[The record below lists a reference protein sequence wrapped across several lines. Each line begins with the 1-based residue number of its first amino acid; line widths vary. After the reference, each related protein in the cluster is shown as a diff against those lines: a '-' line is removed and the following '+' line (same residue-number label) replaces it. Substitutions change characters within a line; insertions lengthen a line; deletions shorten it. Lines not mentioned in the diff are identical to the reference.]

1 MSSEKNNNKDRK
13 EITSTNA
20 VTPTTGNTKEEEE
33 LAPVIKPET
42 TDINGEIMVI
52 TPPLIKYSK
61 VMVVRPSSSQEKKEG
76 EYDPISD
83 KAKETSKSLKQTVSA
98 ASKKAKLGNNNV
110 EKDKKVNKTEH
121 SYKQPDREGIDGQD
135 TAAIPVNEERFSISK
150 NTVSEDV
157 KIEKR
162 WISATRKVEIPVP
175 YEEVYVND
183 KVVKLFD
190 EKDDDNILS
199 KLKDKILD
207 TIDRDK
213 NKQQQQQQTISQ
225 QQQQQQQNE
234 PGGEL
239 IPLFDDKDNNQITEK
254 VIPILGEEVVVSR
267 RTVKIG
273 EIVIKKRRVTDNKKI
288 QIDIKKEKVM
298 LEYPDGTTEQITA

>member
-1 MSSEKNNNKDRK
+1 VSSEKDIKDRK
-13 EITSTNA
+13 EINSTNHP
-20 VTPTTGNTKEEEE
+20 VTPTAENTKEE
-33 LAPVIKPET
+33 LTSVIKPEA

-52 TPPLIKYSK
+52 TPPLIKSSK
-61 VMVVRPSSSQEKKEG
+61 IVVVRPSSQEKKEG
-76 EYDPISD
+76 EYDSISD

-98 ASKKAKLGNNNV
+98 ASEKAKLGNNNNV
-110 EKDKKVNKTEH
+110 EKDEKVNKTEH
-121 SYKQPDREGIDGQD
+121 SYKQPEDREGIGGQD

-150 NTVSEDV
+150 DTVSEDV

-207 TIDRDK
+207 SIDRDK
-213 NKQQQQQQTISQ
+213 NKQQQTIS
-225 QQQQQQQNE
+225 QQQQNE

-239 IPLFDDKDNNQITEK
+239 IPLFDDDKDNNQITEK
-254 VIPILGEEVVVSR
+254 VIPILGEEIVVSR

-273 EIVIKKRRVTDNKKI
+273 EIVIKKRRVTDNKKV

>member
-1 MSSEKNNNKDRK
+1 VSSEKNNKDRK
-13 EITSTNA
+13 ENTSTNG
-20 VTPTTGNTKEEEE
+20 VTPTIGNTKEEEE
-33 LAPVIKPET
+33 LTSVIKPDT
-42 TDINGEIMVI
+42 TGINGEIIVI

-61 VMVVRPSSSQEKKEG
+61 VVVVRPSSQEKKEG
-76 EYDPISD
+76 ESDPISD
-83 KAKETSKSLKQTVSA
+83 KAKGISKSLKQTVSA
-98 ASKKAKLGNNNV
+98 ASEKAKLGNNNNV
-110 EKDKKVNKTEH
+110 EKDEKVNKTEH
-121 SYKQPDREGIDGQD
+121 SYKQLDREGIGGQD

-150 NTVSEDV
+150 DTVSEDV

-207 TIDRDK
+207 SIDRDK
-213 NKQQQQQQTISQ
+213 NKQQQTISQ
-225 QQQQQQQNE
+225 QQQNE
-234 PGGEL
+234 PRGEL
-239 IPLFDDKDNNQITEK
+239 IPLFDDDKDNDQITEK
-254 VIPILGEEVVVSR
+254 VIPILGEEIVVSR

-273 EIVIKKRRVTDNKKI
+273 EIVIKKRRVTDNKKV

>member
-1 MSSEKNNNKDRK
+1 MSSEKDIKDEK
-13 EITSTNA
+13 EITSTNS
-20 VTPTTGNTKEEEE
+20 VTPTTEDTKEE
-33 LAPVIKPET
+33 LTSVIKPET
-42 TDINGEIMVI
+42 TGINGEIMVI
-52 TPPLIKYSK
+52 TPPPIKYSK
-61 VMVVRPSSSQEKKEG
+61 VVVVRPSFHEKKEG
-76 EYDPISD
+76 DYDSISD

-98 ASKKAKLGNNNV
+98 ASEKAKLRNIDV

-121 SYKQPDREGIDGQD
+121 SYKQPDREGIGGQN

-175 YEEVYVND
+175 YEEVFVND

-199 KLKDKILD
+199 KLKGKILD
-207 TIDRDK
+207 SIDRDK
-213 NKQQQQQQTISQ
+213 NKQQQTISQ
-225 QQQQQQQNE
+225 QQNE
-234 PGGEL
+234 PRGEL
-239 IPLFDDKDNNQITEK
+239 IPLFDDNDNNQITEK
-254 VIPILGEEVVVSR
+254 VIPILGEEIVVSR

-273 EIVIKKRRVTDNKKI
+273 EIVIKKRSVTDNKKI

-298 LEYPDGTTEQITA
+298 LEYPDGTTEQITS

>member
-1 MSSEKNNNKDRK
+1 MSSDKNIKDEK

-20 VTPTTGNTKEEEE
+20 VTPTTGDTKEEQTS
-33 LAPVIKPET
+33 VIKPET
-42 TDINGEIMVI
+42 TGINGEIMVI
-52 TPPLIKYSK
+52 TPPPIKYSK
-61 VMVVRPSSSQEKKEG
+61 VVIVRPSSQEKKEG
-76 EYDPISD
+76 DYDSISD
-83 KAKETSKSLKQTVSA
+83 KAKETSKSFKQTVSA
-98 ASKKAKLGNNNV
+98 VSEKAKLGNNNV
-110 EKDKKVNKTEH
+110 EKDKKVNNTEQ
-121 SYKQPDREGIDGQD
+121 SYKQQDRESIGAQN

-175 YEEVYVND
+175 YEEVFVND

-207 TIDRDK
+207 SIDRDK
-213 NKQQQQQQTISQ
+213 NKQQQTISQ
-225 QQQQQQQNE
+225 QQNE
-234 PGGEL
+234 PRGEL
-239 IPLFDDKDNNQITEK
+239 IPLFDDNDNNQITEK
-254 VIPILGEEVVVSR
+254 VIPILGEEIVVSR

-288 QIDIKKEKVM
+288 QIDVKKEKVM
-298 LEYPDGTTEQITA
+298 LEYPDGNTEQITP

>member
-1 MSSEKNNNKDRK
+1 MSSEKKNNNKDRK

-20 VTPTTGNTKEEEE
+20 VTPTGNTKEEEE
-33 LAPVIKPET
+33 LTPVIKPET

-61 VMVVRPSSSQEKKEG
+61 VMVVRPSSQEKKEG

-162 WISATRKVEIPVP
+162 WISATRKVEVPVP

-207 TIDRDK
+207 SIDRDK

-225 QQQQQQQNE
+225 QQQNE
-234 PGGEL
+234 PRGEL
-239 IPLFDDKDNNQITEK
+239 IPLFEDKDNNQITEK

>member
-1 MSSEKNNNKDRK
+1 VSSEKDIKDEK
-13 EITSTNA
+13 EITSANS
-20 VTPTTGNTKEEEE
+20 VTPTTEDTKEE
-33 LAPVIKPET
+33 LTSVIKPET
-42 TDINGEIMVI
+42 TGINGEIMVI
-52 TPPLIKYSK
+52 TPPPIKSSK
-61 VMVVRPSSSQEKKEG
+61 VVVVRPSSHEKKEG
-76 EYDPISD
+76 DYDSISD

-98 ASKKAKLGNNNV
+98 ASEKAKLRNNDV

-121 SYKQPDREGIDGQD
+121 SYKQPDREGIGGQN

-175 YEEVYVND
+175 YEEVFVND

-199 KLKDKILD
+199 KLKGKILD
-207 TIDRDK
+207 SIDRDK
-213 NKQQQQQQTISQ
+213 NKQQQTISQ
-225 QQQQQQQNE
+225 QQNE
-234 PGGEL
+234 PRGEL
-239 IPLFDDKDNNQITEK
+239 IPLFDDNDNNQITEK
-254 VIPILGEEVVVSR
+254 VIPILGEEIVVSR

-273 EIVIKKRRVTDNKKI
+273 EIVIKKRSVTDNKKI

-298 LEYPDGTTEQITA
+298 LEYPDGTTEQITS

>member
-1 MSSEKNNNKDRK
+1 MSSEKDIKDEK
-13 EITSTNA
+13 EITSTNS
-20 VTPTTGNTKEEEE
+20 VTPTTEDTKEE
-33 LAPVIKPET
+33 LTSVIKPET
-42 TDINGEIMVI
+42 TGINGEIMVI
-52 TPPLIKYSK
+52 TPPPIKYSK
-61 VMVVRPSSSQEKKEG
+61 VVVVRPSSHEKKEG
-76 EYDPISD
+76 DYDSISD

-98 ASKKAKLGNNNV
+98 ASEKAKLRNNDV

-121 SYKQPDREGIDGQD
+121 SYKQPDREDIGGQN

-175 YEEVYVND
+175 YEEVFVND

-199 KLKDKILD
+199 KLKGKILD
-207 TIDRDK
+207 SIDRDK
-213 NKQQQQQQTISQ
+213 NKQQQTISQ
-225 QQQQQQQNE
+225 QQNE
-234 PGGEL
+234 PRGEL
-239 IPLFDDKDNNQITEK
+239 IPLFDDNDNNQITEK
-254 VIPILGEEVVVSR
+254 VIPILGEEIVVSR

-273 EIVIKKRRVTDNKKI
+273 EIVIKKRSVTDNKKI

-298 LEYPDGTTEQITA
+298 LEYPDGTTEQITS

>member
-1 MSSEKNNNKDRK
+1 MSSEKNIKDRK
-13 EITSTNA
+13 EINSTNA
-20 VTPTTGNTKEEEE
+20 VTPTAENTKEE
-33 LAPVIKPET
+33 LTSVIKPET

-52 TPPLIKYSK
+52 TPPLIKSSK
-61 VMVVRPSSSQEKKEG
+61 VVVVRPSSQEKKEG
-76 EYDPISD
+76 EYDSISD

-98 ASKKAKLGNNNV
+98 ASEKAKLGNNNV
-110 EKDKKVNKTEH
+110 EKDRKENKIEH
-121 SYKQPDREGIDGQD
+121 SYNHLDREGLGGGQN
-135 TAAIPVNEERFSISK
+135 TAAAIPVNEERFSISK

-207 TIDRDK
+207 SIDRDK
-213 NKQQQQQQTISQ
+213 NKQQQTTISQ
-225 QQQQQQQNE
+225 QQNE
-234 PGGEL
+234 PRGEL
-239 IPLFDDKDNNQITEK
+239 IPLFDDNDNNQITEK
-254 VIPILGEEVVVSR
+254 VIPILGEEIVVSR

>member
-1 MSSEKNNNKDRK
+1 MSSEKNIKDRK
-13 EITSTNA
+13 EINSTNA
-20 VTPTTGNTKEEEE
+20 ATPTAENTKEE
-33 LAPVIKPET
+33 LTSVIKPET
-42 TDINGEIMVI
+42 TGINGEIMVI
-52 TPPLIKYSK
+52 TPPLIKSSK
-61 VMVVRPSSSQEKKEG
+61 TVVVRPSSQEKKEG
-76 EYDPISD
+76 EYDSISD
-83 KAKETSKSLKQTVSA
+83 KAKETSKSIKQTVSA
-98 ASKKAKLGNNNV
+98 ASQKAKLSNNNV
-110 EKDKKVNKTEH
+110 EKDRKKNKIEQTYNQLE
-121 SYKQPDREGIDGQD
+121 REDIGEQ
-135 TAAIPVNEERFSISK
+135 TTTAIPVNEERFSISK

-207 TIDRDK
+207 SIDRDK
-213 NKQQQQQQTISQ
+213 NKQQQTTTISQ
-225 QQQQQQQNE
+225 QQNE
-234 PGGEL
+234 PRGEL
-239 IPLFDDKDNNQITEK
+239 IPLFDDNDNNQITEK
-254 VIPILGEEVVVSR
+254 VIPILGEEIVVSR

>member
-1 MSSEKNNNKDRK
+1 MSSEKNIKDRK
-13 EITSTNA
+13 EINSTNA
-20 VTPTTGNTKEEEE
+20 VTPTAENTKEE
-33 LAPVIKPET
+33 LTSVIKPET

-52 TPPLIKYSK
+52 TPPLIKSSK
-61 VMVVRPSSSQEKKEG
+61 IVVVRPSSQEKKEG
-76 EYDPISD
+76 EYDSISD

-98 ASKKAKLGNNNV
+98 ASEKAKLGNNNV
-110 EKDKKVNKTEH
+110 EKDRKENKIEH
-121 SYKQPDREGIDGQD
+121 SYNQLDREGIGGQN

-207 TIDRDK
+207 SIDRDK
-213 NKQQQQQQTISQ
+213 NKQQQTTTISQ
-225 QQQQQQQNE
+225 QQNE
-234 PGGEL
+234 PRGEL
-239 IPLFDDKDNNQITEK
+239 IPLFDDNDNNQITEK
-254 VIPILGEEVVVSR
+254 VIPILGEEIVVSR

>member
-1 MSSEKNNNKDRK
+1 VSSEKNNKDRK
-13 EITSTNA
+13 ENTSTNG

-33 LAPVIKPET
+33 LTSVIKPDT
-42 TDINGEIMVI
+42 TGINGEIMVI

-61 VMVVRPSSSQEKKEG
+61 VVVVRPSSQEKKEG

-83 KAKETSKSLKQTVSA
+83 KAKEISKSLKQTVSA
-98 ASKKAKLGNNNV
+98 ASEKAKLDNNNNV

-121 SYKQPDREGIDGQD
+121 SYKQPDREGIGGQD

-150 NTVSEDV
+150 DTVSEDV

-207 TIDRDK
+207 SIDRDK
-213 NKQQQQQQTISQ
+213 NKQQQTTTISQ
-225 QQQQQQQNE
+225 QQN
-234 PGGEL
+234 GIRGEL
-239 IPLFDDKDNNQITEK
+239 IPLFDDNDNNQITEK
-254 VIPILGEEVVVSR
+254 VIPILGEEIVVSR

>member
-1 MSSEKNNNKDRK
+1 MSSEKNIKDRK
-13 EITSTNA
+13 EINSTNA
-20 VTPTTGNTKEEEE
+20 VTPTAENTKEE
-33 LAPVIKPET
+33 LASVIKPET
-42 TDINGEIMVI
+42 TGINGEIMVI
-52 TPPLIKYSK
+52 TPPLIKSSK
-61 VMVVRPSSSQEKKEG
+61 IVVVRPSSQEKKEG
-76 EYDPISD
+76 EYDSISD
-83 KAKETSKSLKQTVSA
+83 KAKQTSKSLKQTVSA
-98 ASKKAKLGNNNV
+98 ASEKAKLDNNNV
-110 EKDKKVNKTEH
+110 EKDRKENKIEH
-121 SYKQPDREGIDGQD
+121 SYNQLDREGIGGQN

-157 KIEKR
+157 KIEKK

-175 YEEVYVND
+175 YEEVYVNN

-207 TIDRDK
+207 SIDRDK
-213 NKQQQQQQTISQ
+213 NKQQQTTISQ
-225 QQQQQQQNE
+225 QQNE
-234 PGGEL
+234 PRGEL
-239 IPLFDDKDNNQITEK
+239 IPLFDDNDNNQITEK
-254 VIPILGEEVVVSR
+254 VIPILGEEIVVSR

-288 QIDIKKEKVM
+288 QIDIKKEKVV

>member
-1 MSSEKNNNKDRK
+1 VSSEKNNKDRK
-13 EITSTNA
+13 ENTSTNG
-20 VTPTTGNTKEEEE
+20 VTPTTGNTEEE
-33 LAPVIKPET
+33 LTSVIKPDT
-42 TDINGEIMVI
+42 TGINEEIMVI

-61 VMVVRPSSSQEKKEG
+61 VVVVRPSSQEKKEG

-83 KAKETSKSLKQTVSA
+83 KAKGISKSLKQTVSA
-98 ASKKAKLGNNNV
+98 ASEKAKLDNNNNV

-121 SYKQPDREGIDGQD
+121 SYKQPEDREGIGGQD

-150 NTVSEDV
+150 DTVSEDV

-207 TIDRDK
+207 SIDRDK
-213 NKQQQQQQTISQ
+213 NKQQQTISQ
-225 QQQQQQQNE
+225 QQQQNE
-234 PGGEL
+234 PRGEL

-254 VIPILGEEVVVSR
+254 VIPILGEEIVVSR

-273 EIVIKKRRVTDNKKI
+273 EIVIKKRRVTDNKKV

>member
-1 MSSEKNNNKDRK
+1 VSSDKNIKDEK
-13 EITSTNA
+13 EITSTNV
-20 VTPTTGNTKEEEE
+20 VTPTTGDTKEEQ
-33 LAPVIKPET
+33 ASVIKPET
-42 TDINGEIMVI
+42 TGINGEIMVI
-52 TPPLIKYSK
+52 TPPPIKYSK
-61 VMVVRPSSSQEKKEG
+61 VVVVRPSSQEKKEG
-76 EYDPISD
+76 DYDSISD
-83 KAKETSKSLKQTVSA
+83 KAKGTSKSLKQTVSA
-98 ASKKAKLGNNNV
+98 VSEKAKLGNNNV
-110 EKDKKVNKTEH
+110 EKDKKVINKTEQ
-121 SYKQPDREGIDGQD
+121 SYKQPDREGIGAQN

-175 YEEVYVND
+175 YEEVFVND

-207 TIDRDK
+207 SIDRDK
-213 NKQQQQQQTISQ
+213 NKQQQTISQ
-225 QQQQQQQNE
+225 QQNE
-234 PGGEL
+234 PRGEL
-239 IPLFDDKDNNQITEK
+239 IPLLDDNDNNQITEK
-254 VIPILGEEVVVSR
+254 VIPILGEEIVVSR

-288 QIDIKKEKVM
+288 QIDVKKEKVM
-298 LEYPDGTTEQITA
+298 LEYPAGNTEQITP

>member
-1 MSSEKNNNKDRK
+1 VSSEKNIKDRK
-13 EITSTNA
+13 EINSTNA
-20 VTPTTGNTKEEEE
+20 VTPTAENTKEE
-33 LAPVIKPET
+33 LTSVIKPET
-42 TDINGEIMVI
+42 TGINGEIMVI
-52 TPPLIKYSK
+52 TPPLIKSSK
-61 VMVVRPSSSQEKKEG
+61 IVVVRPSSQEKKEG
-76 EYDPISD
+76 DYDSISD

-98 ASKKAKLGNNNV
+98 ASEKAKLGNNNV
-110 EKDKKVNKTEH
+110 EKDRKENKIEH
-121 SYKQPDREGIDGQD
+121 SYNQLDREGIGGQN

-207 TIDRDK
+207 SIDRDK
-213 NKQQQQQQTISQ
+213 NKQQQTTTISQ
-225 QQQQQQQNE
+225 QQNE
-234 PGGEL
+234 IRGEL
-239 IPLFDDKDNNQITEK
+239 IPLFDDNDNNQITEK
-254 VIPILGEEVVVSR
+254 VIPILGEEIVVSR

>member
-1 MSSEKNNNKDRK
+1 VSSEKDIKDEK
-13 EITSTNA
+13 EITSINS
-20 VTPTTGNTKEEEE
+20 VTPTTEDTKEE
-33 LAPVIKPET
+33 PTSVIKPET
-42 TDINGEIMVI
+42 TGINGEIMVI
-52 TPPLIKYSK
+52 TPPPIKSSK
-61 VMVVRPSSSQEKKEG
+61 VVVVRPSSHEKKEG
-76 EYDPISD
+76 DYDSISD

-98 ASKKAKLGNNNV
+98 ASEKAKLRNNDV

-121 SYKQPDREGIDGQD
+121 SYKQPDREDIGGQN

-175 YEEVYVND
+175 YEEVFVND

-199 KLKDKILD
+199 KLKGKILD
-207 TIDRDK
+207 SIDRDK
-213 NKQQQQQQTISQ
+213 NKQQQTISQ
-225 QQQQQQQNE
+225 QQNE
-234 PGGEL
+234 PRGEL
-239 IPLFDDKDNNQITEK
+239 IPLFDDNDNNQITEK
-254 VIPILGEEVVVSR
+254 VIPILGEEIVVSR

-273 EIVIKKRRVTDNKKI
+273 EIVIKKRSVTDNKKI

-298 LEYPDGTTEQITA
+298 LEYPDGTTEQITS

>member
-1 MSSEKNNNKDRK
+1 VSSDKNIKDEK
-13 EITSTNA
+13 EITSTNV
-20 VTPTTGNTKEEEE
+20 VTPTTGDTKEEQ
-33 LAPVIKPET
+33 ASVIKPET
-42 TDINGEIMVI
+42 TGINGEIMVI
-52 TPPLIKYSK
+52 TPPPIKYSK
-61 VMVVRPSSSQEKKEG
+61 VVVVRPSSQEKKEG
-76 EYDPISD
+76 DYDSISD
-83 KAKETSKSLKQTVSA
+83 KAKGTSKSLKQTVSA
-98 ASKKAKLGNNNV
+98 VSEKAKLGNNNV
-110 EKDKKVNKTEH
+110 EKDKKVINKTEQ
-121 SYKQPDREGIDGQD
+121 SYKQPDREGIGAQN

-175 YEEVYVND
+175 YEEVFVND

-207 TIDRDK
+207 SIDRDK
-213 NKQQQQQQTISQ
+213 NKQQQTISQ
-225 QQQQQQQNE
+225 QQNE
-234 PGGEL
+234 PRGES
-239 IPLFDDKDNNQITEK
+239 IPLLDDNDNNQITEK
-254 VIPILGEEVVVSR
+254 VIPILGEEIVVSR

-288 QIDIKKEKVM
+288 QIDVKKEKVM
-298 LEYPDGTTEQITA
+298 LEYPDGNTEQITP

>member
-1 MSSEKNNNKDRK
+1 MSSEKDIKDEK
-13 EITSTNA
+13 EITSANS
-20 VTPTTGNTKEEEE
+20 VTPTTENTKEE
-33 LAPVIKPET
+33 LTSVIKPET
-42 TDINGEIMVI
+42 TGINGEIMVI
-52 TPPLIKYSK
+52 TPPPIKSSK
-61 VMVVRPSSSQEKKEG
+61 VVVVRPSSHEKKEG
-76 EYDPISD
+76 DYDSISD

-98 ASKKAKLGNNNV
+98 ASEKAKLRNNDV

-121 SYKQPDREGIDGQD
+121 SYKQPDREGIGGQN

-175 YEEVYVND
+175 YEEVFVND

-207 TIDRDK
+207 SIDRDK
-213 NKQQQQQQTISQ
+213 NKQQQTISQ
-225 QQQQQQQNE
+225 QQNE
-234 PGGEL
+234 PRGEL

-254 VIPILGEEVVVSR
+254 VIPILGEEIVVSR

-273 EIVIKKRRVTDNKKI
+273 EIVIKKRRVTDNKKV

>member
-1 MSSEKNNNKDRK
+1 MSSEKDIKDEK
-13 EITSTNA
+13 EITSINS
-20 VTPTTGNTKEEEE
+20 VTPTTEDTKEE
-33 LAPVIKPET
+33 PTSVIKPET
-42 TDINGEIMVI
+42 TGINGEIMVI
-52 TPPLIKYSK
+52 TPPPIKSSK
-61 VMVVRPSSSQEKKEG
+61 VVVVRPSSHEKKEG
-76 EYDPISD
+76 DYDSISD

-98 ASKKAKLGNNNV
+98 ASEKAKLRNNDV

-121 SYKQPDREGIDGQD
+121 SYKQPDREDIGGQN

-175 YEEVYVND
+175 YEEVFVND

-199 KLKDKILD
+199 KLKGKILD
-207 TIDRDK
+207 SIDRDK
-213 NKQQQQQQTISQ
+213 NKQQQTISQ
-225 QQQQQQQNE
+225 QQNE
-234 PGGEL
+234 PRGEL
-239 IPLFDDKDNNQITEK
+239 IPLFDDNDNNQITEK
-254 VIPILGEEVVVSR
+254 VIPILGEEIVVSR

-273 EIVIKKRRVTDNKKI
+273 EIVIKKRSVTDNKKI

-298 LEYPDGTTEQITA
+298 LEYPDGTTEQITS

>member
-1 MSSEKNNNKDRK
+1 VSSEKDIKDEK
-13 EITSTNA
+13 EITSTNS
-20 VTPTTGNTKEEEE
+20 VTPTTEDTKEE
-33 LAPVIKPET
+33 LTSVIKPET
-42 TDINGEIMVI
+42 TGINGEIMVI
-52 TPPLIKYSK
+52 TPPPIKYSK
-61 VMVVRPSSSQEKKEG
+61 VVVVRPSSHEKKEG
-76 EYDPISD
+76 DYDSISD

-98 ASKKAKLGNNNV
+98 ASEKAKLRNNDV

-121 SYKQPDREGIDGQD
+121 SYKQPDREGIGGQN

-150 NTVSEDV
+150 NTVSEDI

-175 YEEVYVND
+175 YEEVFVND

-199 KLKDKILD
+199 KLKGKILD
-207 TIDRDK
+207 SIDRDK
-213 NKQQQQQQTISQ
+213 NKQQQTISQ
-225 QQQQQQQNE
+225 QQNE
-234 PGGEL
+234 PRGEL
-239 IPLFDDKDNNQITEK
+239 IPLFDDNDNNQITEK
-254 VIPILGEEVVVSR
+254 VIPILGEEIVVSR

-273 EIVIKKRRVTDNKKI
+273 EIVIKKRSVTDNKKI

-298 LEYPDGTTEQITA
+298 LEYPDGTTEQITS

>member
-1 MSSEKNNNKDRK
+1 MSSEKNIKDRK
-13 EITSTNA
+13 EINSTNA
-20 VTPTTGNTKEEEE
+20 VTPTAENTKEE
-33 LAPVIKPET
+33 LTSVIKPET
-42 TDINGEIMVI
+42 TGINGEIMVI
-52 TPPLIKYSK
+52 TPPLIKSSK
-61 VMVVRPSSSQEKKEG
+61 IVVVRPSSQEKKEG
-76 EYDPISD
+76 EYDSISD

-98 ASKKAKLGNNNV
+98 ASEKAKLSNNNV
-110 EKDKKVNKTEH
+110 EKDRKENKIEQT
-121 SYKQPDREGIDGQD
+121 YNQLDREDIGEQN

-207 TIDRDK
+207 SIDRDK
-213 NKQQQQQQTISQ
+213 NKQQQTTTISQ
-225 QQQQQQQNE
+225 QQNE
-234 PGGEL
+234 PRGEL
-239 IPLFDDKDNNQITEK
+239 IPLFDDNDNNQITEK
-254 VIPILGEEVVVSR
+254 VIPILGEEIVVSR

>member
-1 MSSEKNNNKDRK
+1 VSSEKNNKDRK
-13 EITSTNA
+13 ENTFTNG
-20 VTPTTGNTKEEEE
+20 VTPTTGNTEEE
-33 LAPVIKPET
+33 LTSVIKPDT
-42 TDINGEIMVI
+42 TGINGEIMVI

-61 VMVVRPSSSQEKKEG
+61 VVVVRPSSQEKKEG

-83 KAKETSKSLKQTVSA
+83 KAKEISKSLKQTVSA
-98 ASKKAKLGNNNV
+98 ASEKAKLDNNNNV

-121 SYKQPDREGIDGQD
+121 SYKQPEDREGIGGQD

-150 NTVSEDV
+150 DTVSEDV

-207 TIDRDK
+207 SIDRDK
-213 NKQQQQQQTISQ
+213 NKQQQTLS
-225 QQQQQQQNE
+225 QQQQQNE
-234 PGGEL
+234 PRGEL

-254 VIPILGEEVVVSR
+254 IIPILGEEIVVSR

-273 EIVIKKRRVTDNKKI
+273 EIVIKKRRVTDNKKV

>member
-1 MSSEKNNNKDRK
+1 MSSEKDIKDEK
-13 EITSTNA
+13 EITSTNS
-20 VTPTTGNTKEEEE
+20 VTPTTEDTKEE
-33 LAPVIKPET
+33 LTSVIKPET
-42 TDINGEIMVI
+42 TGINGEIMVI
-52 TPPLIKYSK
+52 TPPPIKYSK
-61 VMVVRPSSSQEKKEG
+61 VVVVRPSFHEKKEG
-76 EYDPISD
+76 DYDSISD

-98 ASKKAKLGNNNV
+98 ASEKAKLRNNDV

-121 SYKQPDREGIDGQD
+121 SYKQPDREGIGGQN

-150 NTVSEDV
+150 NTVSEDI

-175 YEEVYVND
+175 YEEVFVND

-199 KLKDKILD
+199 KLKGKILD
-207 TIDRDK
+207 SIDRDK
-213 NKQQQQQQTISQ
+213 NKQQQTISQ
-225 QQQQQQQNE
+225 QQNE
-234 PGGEL
+234 PRGEL
-239 IPLFDDKDNNQITEK
+239 IPLFDDNDNNQITEK
-254 VIPILGEEVVVSR
+254 VIPILGEEIVVSR

-273 EIVIKKRRVTDNKKI
+273 EIVIKKRSVTDNKKI

-298 LEYPDGTTEQITA
+298 LEYPDGTTEQITS

>member
-1 MSSEKNNNKDRK
+1 MSSEKDIKDEK
-13 EITSTNA
+13 EITSTNS
-20 VTPTTGNTKEEEE
+20 VTPPTTEDTKEE
-33 LAPVIKPET
+33 LTSVIKPET
-42 TDINGEIMVI
+42 TGINGEIMVI
-52 TPPLIKYSK
+52 TPPQIKYSK
-61 VMVVRPSSSQEKKEG
+61 VVVVRPSFHEKKEG
-76 EYDPISD
+76 DYDSISD

-98 ASKKAKLGNNNV
+98 ASEKAKLRKNDV

-121 SYKQPDREGIDGQD
+121 SYKQPDREGIGGQN

-175 YEEVYVND
+175 YEEVFVND

-199 KLKDKILD
+199 KLKGKILD
-207 TIDRDK
+207 SIDRDK
-213 NKQQQQQQTISQ
+213 NKQQQTISQ
-225 QQQQQQQNE
+225 QQNE
-234 PGGEL
+234 PRGEL
-239 IPLFDDKDNNQITEK
+239 IPLFDDNDNNQITEK
-254 VIPILGEEVVVSR
+254 VIPILGEEIVVSR

-273 EIVIKKRRVTDNKKI
+273 EIVIKKRSVTDNKKI

-298 LEYPDGTTEQITA
+298 LEYPDGTTKQITA

>member
-1 MSSEKNNNKDRK
+1 MSSEKDIKDEK
-13 EITSTNA
+13 EITSANS
-20 VTPTTGNTKEEEE
+20 VTPTTEDTKEE
-33 LAPVIKPET
+33 LTSVIKPET
-42 TDINGEIMVI
+42 TGINGEIMVI
-52 TPPLIKYSK
+52 TPPPIKSSK
-61 VMVVRPSSSQEKKEG
+61 VVVVRPSSHEKKEG
-76 EYDPISD
+76 DYDSISD

-98 ASKKAKLGNNNV
+98 ASEKAKLRNNDV

-121 SYKQPDREGIDGQD
+121 SYKQPDREGIGGQN

-175 YEEVYVND
+175 YEEVFVND

-199 KLKDKILD
+199 KLKGKILD
-207 TIDRDK
+207 SIDRDK
-213 NKQQQQQQTISQ
+213 NKQQQTISQ
-225 QQQQQQQNE
+225 QQNE
-234 PGGEL
+234 PRGEL
-239 IPLFDDKDNNQITEK
+239 IPLFDDNDNNQITEK
-254 VIPILGEEVVVSR
+254 VIPILGEEIVVSR

-273 EIVIKKRRVTDNKKI
+273 EIVIKKRSVTDNKKI

-298 LEYPDGTTEQITA
+298 LEYPDGTTEQITS

>member
-1 MSSEKNNNKDRK
+1 MSSEKDIKDEK
-13 EITSTNA
+13 EITSANS
-20 VTPTTGNTKEEEE
+20 VTPTTENTKEE
-33 LAPVIKPET
+33 LTSVIKPET
-42 TDINGEIMVI
+42 TGINGEIMVI
-52 TPPLIKYSK
+52 TPPPIKSSK
-61 VMVVRPSSSQEKKEG
+61 VVVVRPSSHEKKEG
-76 EYDPISD
+76 DYDSISD

-98 ASKKAKLGNNNV
+98 ASEKAKLRNNDV

-121 SYKQPDREGIDGQD
+121 SYKQPDREGIGGQN

-175 YEEVYVND
+175 YEEVFVND

-199 KLKDKILD
+199 KLKGKILD
-207 TIDRDK
+207 SIDRDK
-213 NKQQQQQQTISQ
+213 NKQQQTISQ
-225 QQQQQQQNE
+225 QQNE
-234 PGGEL
+234 PRGEL
-239 IPLFDDKDNNQITEK
+239 IPLFDDNDNNQITEK
-254 VIPILGEEVVVSR
+254 VIPILGEEIVVSR

-273 EIVIKKRRVTDNKKI
+273 EIVIKKRSVTDNKKI

-298 LEYPDGTTEQITA
+298 LEYPDGTTEQITS

>member
-1 MSSEKNNNKDRK
+1 MSSEKDIKDEK
-13 EITSTNA
+13 EITSTNSA
-20 VTPTTGNTKEEEE
+20 TPTTEDTKEE
-33 LAPVIKPET
+33 LTSVIKPET
-42 TDINGEIMVI
+42 TGINGEIMVI
-52 TPPLIKYSK
+52 TPPPIKSSK
-61 VMVVRPSSSQEKKEG
+61 VVVVRPSSHEKKEG
-76 EYDPISD
+76 DYDSISD

-98 ASKKAKLGNNNV
+98 ASEKAKLRNNDV

-121 SYKQPDREGIDGQD
+121 SYKQPDREGIGGQN

-175 YEEVYVND
+175 YEEVFVND

-199 KLKDKILD
+199 KLKGKILD
-207 TIDRDK
+207 SIDRDK
-213 NKQQQQQQTISQ
+213 NKQQQTISQ
-225 QQQQQQQNE
+225 QQNE
-234 PGGEL
+234 PRGEL
-239 IPLFDDKDNNQITEK
+239 IPLFDDNDNNQITEK
-254 VIPILGEEVVVSR
+254 VIPILGEEIVVSR

-273 EIVIKKRRVTDNKKI
+273 EIVIKKRSVTDNKKI

-298 LEYPDGTTEQITA
+298 LEYPDGTTEQITS

>member
-1 MSSEKNNNKDRK
+1 MSSEKNIKDRK
-13 EITSTNA
+13 EINSTNA
-20 VTPTTGNTKEEEE
+20 ETPTAENTKEE
-33 LAPVIKPET
+33 LTSVIKPET
-42 TDINGEIMVI
+42 TGINGEIMVI
-52 TPPLIKYSK
+52 TPPLIKSSK
-61 VMVVRPSSSQEKKEG
+61 TVVVRPSSQEKKEG
-76 EYDPISD
+76 EYDSISD
-83 KAKETSKSLKQTVSA
+83 KAKETSKSIKQTVSA
-98 ASKKAKLGNNNV
+98 ASEKAKLSNNNV
-110 EKDKKVNKTEH
+110 EKDRKKNKIEQTYNQLE
-121 SYKQPDREGIDGQD
+121 REDIGEQN
-135 TAAIPVNEERFSISK
+135 TTAIPVNEERFSISK

-207 TIDRDK
+207 SIDRDK
-213 NKQQQQQQTISQ
+213 NKQQQTTTISQ
-225 QQQQQQQNE
+225 QQNE
-234 PGGEL
+234 PRGEL
-239 IPLFDDKDNNQITEK
+239 IPLFDDNDNNQITEK
-254 VIPILGEEVVVSR
+254 VIPILGEEIVVSR

>member
-1 MSSEKNNNKDRK
+1 MSSEKDIKDEK
-13 EITSTNA
+13 EITSTNS
-20 VTPTTGNTKEEEE
+20 VTPTTEDTKEE
-33 LAPVIKPET
+33 LTSVIKPET
-42 TDINGEIMVI
+42 TGINGEIMVI
-52 TPPLIKYSK
+52 TLPPIKSSK
-61 VMVVRPSSSQEKKEG
+61 VVVVRPSSHEKKEG
-76 EYDPISD
+76 DYDSISD

-98 ASKKAKLGNNNV
+98 ASEKAKLRNNDV

-121 SYKQPDREGIDGQD
+121 SYKQPDREGIGGQN

-175 YEEVYVND
+175 YEEVFVND

-199 KLKDKILD
+199 KLKGKILD
-207 TIDRDK
+207 SIDRDK
-213 NKQQQQQQTISQ
+213 NKQQQTISQ
-225 QQQQQQQNE
+225 QQNE
-234 PGGEL
+234 PRGEL
-239 IPLFDDKDNNQITEK
+239 IPLFDDNDNNQITEK
-254 VIPILGEEVVVSR
+254 VIPILGEEIVVSR

-273 EIVIKKRRVTDNKKI
+273 EIVIKKRSVTDNKKI

-298 LEYPDGTTEQITA
+298 LEYPDGTTEQITS

>member
-1 MSSEKNNNKDRK
+1 VSSEKNNKDRK
-13 EITSTNA
+13 ENTSTNG

-33 LAPVIKPET
+33 EEELTSVIKPDT
-42 TDINGEIMVI
+42 TGINGEIMVI

-61 VMVVRPSSSQEKKEG
+61 VVVVRPSSQEKKEG

-83 KAKETSKSLKQTVSA
+83 KAKGISKSLKQTVSA
-98 ASKKAKLGNNNV
+98 ASEKAKLGNNNNV
-110 EKDKKVNKTEH
+110 EKDEKVNKTEH
-121 SYKQPDREGIDGQD
+121 SYKQLDREGIGGQD

-150 NTVSEDV
+150 DTVSEDV

-207 TIDRDK
+207 SIDRDK
-213 NKQQQQQQTISQ
+213 NKQQQTISQ
-225 QQQQQQQNE
+225 QQQNE
-234 PGGEL
+234 PRGEL

-254 VIPILGEEVVVSR
+254 VIPILGEEIVVSR

-273 EIVIKKRRVTDNKKI
+273 EIVIKKRRVTDNKKV

>member
-1 MSSEKNNNKDRK
+1 MSSEKDIKDEK
-13 EITSTNA
+13 EITSANS
-20 VTPTTGNTKEEEE
+20 VTPTTENTKEE
-33 LAPVIKPET
+33 LTSVIKPET
-42 TDINGEIMVI
+42 TGINGEIMVI
-52 TPPLIKYSK
+52 TPPPIKSSK
-61 VMVVRPSSSQEKKEG
+61 VVVVRPSSHEKKEG
-76 EYDPISD
+76 DYDSISD

-98 ASKKAKLGNNNV
+98 ASEKAKLRNNDV

-121 SYKQPDREGIDGQD
+121 SYKQPEREGIGGQN

-175 YEEVYVND
+175 YEEVFVND

-199 KLKDKILD
+199 KLKGKILD
-207 TIDRDK
+207 SIDRDK
-213 NKQQQQQQTISQ
+213 NKQQQTISQ
-225 QQQQQQQNE
+225 QQNE
-234 PGGEL
+234 PRGEL
-239 IPLFDDKDNNQITEK
+239 IPLFDDNDNNQITEK
-254 VIPILGEEVVVSR
+254 VIPILGEEIVVSR

-273 EIVIKKRRVTDNKKI
+273 EIVIKKRSVTDNKKI

-298 LEYPDGTTEQITA
+298 LEYPDGTTEQITS

>member
-1 MSSEKNNNKDRK
+1 EKNIKDRK
-13 EITSTNA
+13 EINSTNA
-20 VTPTTGNTKEEEE
+20 VTPTDENTKEE
-33 LAPVIKPET
+33 LTSVIKPET
-42 TDINGEIMVI
+42 TTGINGEIMVI
-52 TPPLIKYSK
+52 TPPLIKSSK
-61 VMVVRPSSSQEKKEG
+61 IVVVRPSSQEKKEG
-76 EYDPISD
+76 EYDSISD

-98 ASKKAKLGNNNV
+98 ASEKAKLSNNNV
-110 EKDKKVNKTEH
+110 EKDRKKNKIEQT
-121 SYKQPDREGIDGQD
+121 YNQLDREDIGEQN

-207 TIDRDK
+207 SIDRDK
-213 NKQQQQQQTISQ
+213 NKQQQTTISQ
-225 QQQQQQQNE
+225 QQNE
-234 PGGEL
+234 PRGEL
-239 IPLFDDKDNNQITEK
+239 IPLFDDNDNNQITEK
-254 VIPILGEEVVVSR
+254 VIPILGEEIVVSR

>member
-1 MSSEKNNNKDRK
+1 MSSEKNIKDRK
-13 EITSTNA
+13 EINSTNA
-20 VTPTTGNTKEEEE
+20 VTPTAENTKEE
-33 LAPVIKPET
+33 LTSVIKPET
-42 TDINGEIMVI
+42 TGINGEIMVI
-52 TPPLIKYSK
+52 TPPLIKSSK
-61 VMVVRPSSSQEKKEG
+61 IVVVRPSSQEKKEG
-76 EYDPISD
+76 EYDSISD

-98 ASKKAKLGNNNV
+98 ASEKAKLRDNNV
-110 EKDKKVNKTEH
+110 EKDRKKNKIEQT
-121 SYKQPDREGIDGQD
+121 YNQLDREDIGEQN

-207 TIDRDK
+207 SIDRDK
-213 NKQQQQQQTISQ
+213 NKQQQTTTISQ
-225 QQQQQQQNE
+225 QQNE
-234 PGGEL
+234 PRGEL
-239 IPLFDDKDNNQITEK
+239 IPLFDDNDNNQITEK
-254 VIPILGEEVVVSR
+254 VIPVLGEEIVVSR